1 MTEYTVVREYP
12 YPIEEV
18 WAVLTEPAQV
28 AKWTTTGQ
36 GGRPEGF
43 ATVPGTRF
51 RFVGKPTMGW
61 AGVVFCEVITVNAPH
76 SMHYTWKGDEDA
88 DDVTDV
94 TYLLEETPDGTRFT
108 WHHTGF
114 TGVGGFAMS
123 KLLGNVRRKMLTEG
137 VPPVLEEYH
146 RRLPRSA

>member
-1 MTEYTVVREYP
+1 MTEYTVVRDYP

-18 WAVLTEPAQV
+18 WAVLTEPEQV
-28 AKWTTTGQ
+28 AQWTTTGR

-43 ATVPGTRF
+43 AAIPGTRF

-61 AGVVFCEVITVNAPH
+61 AGVVYCEVVAVDAPH
-76 SMHYTWKGDEDA
+76 SLRYTWKGDEDS

-94 TYLLEETPDGTRFT
+94 SYLLERTPEGTRFT

-114 TGVGGFAMS
+114 SGVGGYAMA
-123 KLLGNVRRKMLTEG
+123 KLLGSVRKKMLTEG
-137 VPPVLEEYH
+137 VPAVLEAYH
-146 RRLPRSA
+146 RARR

>member
-1 MTEYTVVREYP
+1 MTEYTVVRDYP

-18 WAVLTEPAQV
+18 WAVLTEPDEV

-43 ATVPGTRF
+43 AAVPGTRF

-61 AGVVFCEVITVNAPH
+61 AGVVYCEVIAVDAPH

-94 TYLLEETPDGTRFT
+94 TYRLEEIPEGTRFT

-114 TGVGGFAMS
+114 SGVGGYAMS
-123 KLLGNVRRKMLTEG
+123 KLLGSVRKKMLTEG
-137 VPPVLEEYH
+137 VPPVLVEYH
-146 RRLPRSA
+146 RAPR